1 MKARWIGFS
10 LLLGSTLLP
19 SLAQAYVG
27 PGAGLGL
34 LAAFWAV
41 IVSIG
46 MILVFIAAWP
56 LRRLMRRRAQG
67 NAPGAGHTDSTEN
80 QDRQA

>member
-56 LRRLMRRRAQG
+56 LRRFMRRRAQA
-67 NAPGAGHTDSTEN
+67 NAPGNRHTDSTAN
-80 QDRQA
+80 RDRQT